1 MSDIGVH
8 SNVYQRVR
16 DYGQLIDEVLVRL
29 RSAASSPS
37 DPPRRRLGELL
48 VGLQAGSPPNLQ
60 TAWLGM
66 LIGGTDPAT
75 RSELARVGRA
85 LLSASIDSNV
95 IDQLEKLAGRLEERR
110 TEALTKMRGIRT

>member
-29 RSAASSPS
+29 RSVASSPF
-37 DPPRRRLGELL
+37 DPARRRLGELL
-48 VGLQAGSPPNLQ
+48 VGLQSASPPNLQ

-66 LIGGTDPAT
+66 LIGGADSAA
-75 RSELARVGRA
+75 RARWARVGRA
-85 LLSASIDSNV
+85 LLSESIDSSV
-95 IDQLEKLAGRLEERR
+95 IDELEELAGRLEERR